1 MGEVKCSQ
9 VLFDEIKRLGGQPIM
24 WKTGHSHIKSKM
36 AELGAPLAGEL
47 SGHIF
52 FADTYYGYDDAL
64 YAAIRLL
71 NVMAEEGKT
80 LSELT
85 AHLPKLFSTPEIRFE
100 VDEDKKFTII
110 ETLVADLKSRN
121 DSDIEVIDI
130 DGARVNTKDG
140 WWLMRASNTQNVLGT
155 RIEATS
161 EAGLSRLKAM
171 LQDEMQQFG
180 ITIPFDKEH

>member
-1 MGEVKCSQ
+1 M
-9 VLFDEIKRLGGQPIM
+9 
-24 WKTGHSHIKSKM
+24 
-36 AELGAPLAGEL
+36 
-47 SGHIF
+47 
-52 FADTYYGYDDAL
+52 
-64 YAAIRLL
+64 
-71 NVMAEEGKT
+71 
-80 LSELT
+80 
-85 AHLPKLFSTPEIRFE
+85 PKLFSTPEIRFE